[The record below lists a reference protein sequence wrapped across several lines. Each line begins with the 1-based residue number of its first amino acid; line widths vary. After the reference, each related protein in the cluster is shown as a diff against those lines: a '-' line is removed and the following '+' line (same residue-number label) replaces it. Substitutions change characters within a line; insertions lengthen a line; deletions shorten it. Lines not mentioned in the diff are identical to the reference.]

1 MTTASFAATDALPI
15 DLAPYI
21 TPRPRPSVYARRRLA
36 ALLVLAAVLAVLSFA
51 VRLVPA
57 TLGGVPSRAP
67 EAVPGLS
74 AADSSLVV
82 VVQPGDTLWT
92 IARRLAPGA
101 DPRAL
106 VDRLAAANG
115 GAQLVVGQRIIVS
128 G

>member
-1 MTTASFAATDALPI
+1 VTTASITANSLPA
-15 DLAPYI
+15 DLAPYVSARV
-21 TPRPRPSVYARRRLA
+21 PASVYARRRLG
-36 ALLVLAAVLAVLSFA
+36 ALLLAVVVVAVLSFA
-51 VRLVPA
+51 VRLVPG

-67 EAVPGLS
+67 ERVPALAS
-74 AADSSLVV
+74 PDASLVV

-106 VDRLAAANG
+106 VDRIAATNG
-115 GAQLVVGQRIIVS
+115 GAALFVGQRLVVS